1 MALLFLAR
9 HGQASFGSADY
20 DRLSERG
27 RMQARW
33 LGEYFRDRG
42 LTFRRVVAGTLT
54 RQQDTAR
61 EAMAAMGSLGEPVI
75 HPGLDEYH
83 SGPIYQAHTNGRD
96 PVAHQ
101 QGDYNDYWRTFKAA
115 MMAWAAGGMP
125 GVPESWEEFGARVRA
140 GLSVA
145 LEGAG
150 RDDAVLVVSSG
161 GAICRALA
169 DVLGCPGAT
178 AVEMNLQMRNSA
190 FCEVIAG
197 SSGMRL
203 MSFNAVPHLDT
214 AERRSSIT
222 YA

>member
-1 MALLFLAR
+1 MALLFLVR

-33 LGEYFRDRG
+33 LGEYFAGRG
-42 LTFRRVVAGTLT
+42 LRFMRVVTGTLK

-61 EAMAAMGSLGEPVI
+61 EVLAAMGAANEWVI

-83 SGPIYQAHTNGRD
+83 SGPIYQAHTGGRD
-96 PVAHQ
+96 ALAHQ
-101 QGDYNDYWRTFKAA
+101 QGDYNDYWRTFKAG
-115 MMAWAAGGMP
+115 MMAWAAGGLP
-125 GVPESWEEFGARVRA
+125 GVPETWADFGARVRA
-140 GLSVA
+140 GLAAAV
-145 LEGAG
+145 EGAG
-150 RDDAVLVVSSG
+150 RDDVILVVSSG

-178 AVEMNLQMRNSA
+178 AIEMNLQMRNSA

-197 SSGMRL
+197 GSGMRL
-203 MSFNAVPHLDT
+203 MSFNAIPHLDT
-214 AERRSSIT
+214 AERRGAIT
-222 YA
+222 HA